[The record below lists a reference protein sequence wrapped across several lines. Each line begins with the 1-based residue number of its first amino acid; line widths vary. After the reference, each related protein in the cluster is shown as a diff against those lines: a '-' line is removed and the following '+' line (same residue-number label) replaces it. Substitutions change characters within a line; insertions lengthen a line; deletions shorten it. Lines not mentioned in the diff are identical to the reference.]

1 MTILETERL
10 TLRKLTTEDAA
21 FVLEMLNDPAFI
33 RNVADRGVR
42 TIADATAY
50 IEQKHLPQYAQFGFG
65 FYLMELK
72 GGFLP
77 IGMCGLM
84 KRETRDDVDIGY
96 SVLERFAGR
105 GYAFE
110 AASPCCTMD
119 ARCCASRVSS
129 GLPRRITLSVFGS
142 WKNSACATPA
152 WWICRATMGRASSL
166 RRRSSSGCVCA

>member
-21 FVLEMLNDPAFI
+21 FVLEMLNDPGFI
-33 RNVADRGVR
+33 KNVADRGVR
-42 TIADATAY
+42 TIADAIAY
-50 IEQKHLPQYAQFGFG
+50 IEQKHLPHYAQFGFG

-72 GGFLP
+72 GGSLP

-110 AASPCCTMD
+110 AASAVLHYGREVLRIPRIVGLTAPD
-119 ARCCASRVSS
+119 NTVSIRLLEKL
-129 GLPRRITLSVFGS
+129 GLRYAGMVDLPGYEGPSKLF
-142 WKNSACATPA
+142 A
-152 WWICRATMGRASSL
+152 
-166 RRRSSSGCVCA
+166 

>member
-110 AASPCCTMD
+110 AASAVLHYGREVLRIPRIVGLTAPD
-119 ARCCASRVSS
+119 NAVSIRLLEKL
-129 GLPRRITLSVFGS
+129 GLRYAGMVDLPGYDGPSKLF
-142 WKNSACATPA
+142 A
-152 WWICRATMGRASSL
+152 
-166 RRRSSSGCVCA
+166 